1 MVCLCVSGVDDDDDD
16 DDVMIDEAA
25 EADNSDTHSTDL
37 ISTNLFTLQHC
48 YEWPSTWTT
57 WGPIFNTR

>member
-1 MVCLCVSGVDDDDDD
+1 VDDDDDD

-37 ISTNLFTLQHC
+37 ISTD
-48 YEWPSTWTT
+48 
-57 WGPIFNTR
+57 